1 MAYQKLGR
9 HADAEAALAK
19 AKARWGDSGADLYA
33 EVYAQWGNAPK
44 ALDFLDTA
52 LRLHNPGL
60 EALKTNPLLDPLRQ
74 EPRFRAVMRELKFPD

>member
-19 AKARWGDSGADLYA
+19 ATARWGDSGADLYA

-44 ALDFLDTA
+44 ALDWLDTA
-52 LRLHNPGL
+52 LRLRNPGL
-60 EALKTNPLLDPLRQ
+60 EALKTNPLFDPIRK
-74 EPRFRAVMRELKFPD
+74 EPRFQAIETALKFPD